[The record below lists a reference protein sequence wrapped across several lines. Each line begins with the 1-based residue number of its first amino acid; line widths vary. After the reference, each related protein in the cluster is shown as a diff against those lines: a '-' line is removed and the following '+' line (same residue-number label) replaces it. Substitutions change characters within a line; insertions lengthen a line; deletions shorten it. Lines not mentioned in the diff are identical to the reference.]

1 MSIFTWL
8 QHRLYKAK
16 KILCSIWKYF
26 KYMKNQSDQLLEA
39 TKSPGK
45 IINLMDEL
53 IEIAPKIL
61 ILEKKK
67 GKLSLNHAITV
78 LA

>member
-1 MSIFTWL
+1 
-8 QHRLYKAK
+8 
-16 KILCSIWKYF
+16 
-26 KYMKNQSDQLLEA
+26 MKNQSEELLEA
-39 TKSPGK
+39 TKSPRK
-45 IINLMDEL
+45 IIDFMDEL

-67 GKLSLNHAITV
+67 GKLSLNQAIMA